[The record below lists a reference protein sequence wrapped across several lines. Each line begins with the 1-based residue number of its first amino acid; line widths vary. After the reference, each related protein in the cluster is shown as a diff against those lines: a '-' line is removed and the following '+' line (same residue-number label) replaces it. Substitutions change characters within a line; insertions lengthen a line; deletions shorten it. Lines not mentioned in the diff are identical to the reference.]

1 MSQKRRNHTAE
12 FKFKIV
18 LEVLKGELTIGQIAS
33 KYELIPTQISNW
45 KKDFLENGAEV
56 FSKKKDFE
64 KQDFDKEKARMERKI
79 GELTLS
85 VDFLKKKHD
94 EYFGL

>member
-1 MSQKRRNHTAE
+1 MSQKRRKHTPE
-12 FKFKIV
+12 FKFKVV
-18 LEVLKGELTIGQIAS
+18 LEVLKGELTLGQIAS
-33 KYELIPTQISNW
+33 KYELIPNQISNW

-56 FSKKKDFE
+56 FSKKKDSV
-64 KQDFDKEKARMERKI
+64 KTDHAREKALMERKI

-94 EYFGL
+94 EYFGS